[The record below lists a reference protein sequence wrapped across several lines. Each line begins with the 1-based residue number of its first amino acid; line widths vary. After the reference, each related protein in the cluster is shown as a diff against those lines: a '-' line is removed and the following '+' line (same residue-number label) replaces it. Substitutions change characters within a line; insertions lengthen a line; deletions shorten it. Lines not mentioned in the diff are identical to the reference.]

1 MEIATIGVDVG
12 KIWFHAGCLDRSG
25 AIVTRHRFNRS
36 QLLRFMGKLDACMV
50 GMEAS
55 CGSHHLARALV
66 ALGHDAKLM
75 SAKFVRPFLKGNKN
89 DYLDAE
95 AIAEAV
101 QRPTVRF
108 VPIKT
113 CEHRPS
119 AGPIRGLRDCG
130 PWSTDTSGLKPK
142 PAT

>member
-108 VPIKT
+108 
-113 CEHRPS
+113 RPYQDMRTPS
-119 AGPIRGLRDCG
+119 FRRTDPGSQGLRAMVNRYER
-130 PWSTDTSGLKPK
+130 P
-142 PAT
+142 

>member
-1 MEIATIGVDVG
+1 MAV
-12 KIWFHAGCLDRSG
+12 CLDRSG
-25 AIVTRHRFNRS
+25 AIVTRPRFNRS
-36 QLLRFMGKLDACMV
+36 QLLKFMGKLDACMV
-50 GMEAS
+50 GIEAS

-66 ALGHDAKLM
+66 ALRHDAKLM

-101 QRPTVRF
+101 QRPTMRF

-113 CEHRPS
+113 VEQLDLQAIHRM
-119 AGPIRGLRDCG
+119 R
-130 PWSTDTSGLKPK
+130 SGLISRR
-142 PAT
+142 TGVINQIRSFL